1 MSQNYSNHAKFVPP
15 FHFFVLPVLLVNV
28 GVSIYHAYRVQSF
41 DTIFGILL
49 ALALLMGVLFGRIF
63 ALKVQ
68 DRVIHLEMVLRMKQ
82 LFPADLQPRIDKFT
96 VEQLI
101 GLRFASDA
109 ELPAL
114 SRRVLQEKITNRKPI
129 KQAVQN
135 WKADELRA

>member
-28 GVSIYHAYRVQSF
+28 GISISRVIRVQTF
-41 DTIFGILL
+41 DSIFAVLF

-68 DRVIHLEMVLRMKQ
+68 DRIIHLEMILRMKQ
-82 LFPADLQPRIDKFT
+82 LLPADLQPRIDEFT
-96 VEQLI
+96 LEQLI
-101 GLRFASDA
+101 GLRFASDS
-109 ELPAL
+109 ELPEL
-114 SRRVLQEKITNRKPI
+114 SRKVLQNNIAKRKPI
-129 KQAVQN
+129 KQMIQN

>member
-1 MSQNYSNHAKFVPP
+1 MWAFRFLTP
-15 FHFFVLPVLLVNV
+15 
-28 GVSIYHAYRVQSF
+28 YRVQSF
-41 DTIFGILL
+41 DTIFGVLL

-82 LFPADLQPRIDKFT
+82 LLPADLQPRIDEFT
-96 VEQLI
+96 LEQLI

-129 KQAVQN
+129 KQAIQN